1 MLRVHLLTKLHKQ
14 ARVQRVCFDVVNKF
28 NDITEFTNDMAPSPV
43 VLVVMV
49 VFVCLFVSVAVCVG
63 LCLCIFGY

>member
-1 MLRVHLLTKLHKQ
+1 MLRVHLLTKLLKQ

-49 VFVCLFVSVAVCVG
+49 VFV
-63 LCLCIFGY
+63 